1 MTFDSREN
9 SKWVSVRATITGA
22 VHIMIESL
30 KRALTGLTQA
40 RVKLNHSTTVWIMT
54 ELSALAMAVK
64 PIFAAVIL
72 PAELAQLVQ
81 QWAAE
86 WEACRLQGGGRGE
99 WVKPL
104 PQRGAFFRFQVYE
117 RVGITISP
125 DEVYEKIGKSVIS
138 VNKKANRCI

>member
-9 SKWVSVRATITGA
+9 SKWVSVKATITGA
-22 VHIMIESL
+22 VHIMTESL

-40 RVKLNHSTTVWIMT
+40 RVKLNHSTTVWIVT
-54 ELSALAMAVK
+54 ELSALATAVK

-86 WEACRLQGGGRGE
+86 WEAQGGGGE

-117 RVGITISP
+117 RAGITISP
-125 DEVYEKIGKSVIS
+125 AEVYEKIGKSVIS

>member
-9 SKWVSVRATITGA
+9 SKWFSVKATKTGA

-72 PAELAQLVQ
+72 PAELDQLVQ

-86 WEACRLQGGGRGE
+86 WEACRLQGGGE

-117 RVGITISP
+117 RVGITISTS
-125 DEVYEKIGKSVIS
+125 EVYEKIGKSVFS

>member
-1 MTFDSREN
+1 
-9 SKWVSVRATITGA
+9 
-22 VHIMIESL
+22 
-30 KRALTGLTQA
+30 
-40 RVKLNHSTTVWIMT
+40 MT

-81 QWAAE
+81 QWLQSG
-86 WEACRLQGGGRGE
+86 RLVGSKGGGGE

-117 RVGITISP
+117 RVGITIAP
-125 DEVYEKIGKSVIS
+125 AEVYEKIGKSVIS

>member
-9 SKWVSVRATITGA
+9 SKWFSVKATKTGA

-86 WEACRLQGGGRGE
+86 WEACRPQGGGE

>member
-40 RVKLNHSTTVWIMT
+40 RVKLNHSTTVWIIT

-86 WEACRLQGGGRGE
+86 WEACRLQGGG
-99 WVKPL
+99 
-104 PQRGAFFRFQVYE
+104 E
-117 RVGITISP
+117 RVGKISAP
-125 DEVYEKIGKSVIS
+125 RG
-138 VNKKANRCI
+138 CIFQVSGI

>member
-9 SKWVSVRATITGA
+9 SKWVSVKATITGA
-22 VHIMIESL
+22 VHIMTESV

-86 WEACRLQGGGRGE
+86 WEACRLQGGGGG
-99 WVKPL
+99 VKPL

-125 DEVYEKIGKSVIS
+125 AEVYEKIGKSVIS

>member
-1 MTFDSREN
+1 M
-9 SKWVSVRATITGA
+9 
-22 VHIMIESL
+22 
-30 KRALTGLTQA
+30 
-40 RVKLNHSTTVWIMT
+40 KLNHSTTVWIMT

-81 QWAAE
+81 QGAAE
-86 WEACRLQGGGRGE
+86 WEACRLQGGEGE
-99 WVKPL
+99 CIKPL

>member
-9 SKWVSVRATITGA
+9 SKWFSVKATITGA

-40 RVKLNHSTTVWIMT
+40 RVKLNHSTTVWIVT
-54 ELSALAMAVK
+54 ELSALATAVK

-81 QWAAE
+81 QWAAD
-86 WEACRLQGGGRGE
+86 WEAQGGGG
-99 WVKPL
+99 VGKISAPK
-104 PQRGAFFRFQVYE
+104 GCIFQVS
-117 RVGITISP
+117 GI
-125 DEVYEKIGKSVIS
+125 
-138 VNKKANRCI
+138 

>member
-86 WEACRLQGGGRGE
+86 WEACRLQRGAGE

-117 RVGITISP
+117 RVGITISS

>member
-9 SKWVSVRATITGA
+9 SKWFSVKATKTGA

-72 PAELAQLVQ
+72 PAVLDQLVQ

-86 WEACRLQGGGRGE
+86 WEACRLQGGGGRERGG
-99 WVKPL
+99 KTSAPK
-104 PQRGAFFRFQVYE
+104 GCIFQVS
-117 RVGITISP
+117 GI
-125 DEVYEKIGKSVIS
+125 
-138 VNKKANRCI
+138 

>member
-9 SKWVSVRATITGA
+9 SKWFSVKATKTGA

-86 WEACRLQGGGRGE
+86 WEACRLQGGGE

-117 RVGITISP
+117 RVGITIAP
-125 DEVYEKIGKSVIS
+125 AEVYEKIGKSVIS